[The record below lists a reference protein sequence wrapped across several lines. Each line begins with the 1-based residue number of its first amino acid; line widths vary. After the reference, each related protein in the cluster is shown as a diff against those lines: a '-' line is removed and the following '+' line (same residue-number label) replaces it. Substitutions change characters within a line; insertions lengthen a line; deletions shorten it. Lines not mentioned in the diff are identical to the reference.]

1 MKLIFKLL
9 FKDGLIDRLNK
20 DGDIQPRPAYLM
32 YIPNAVGGLR
42 KKRKDYL
49 VVQKNYM

>member
-9 FKDGLIDRLNK
+9 FKDGLIDRLNEE
-20 DGDIQPRPAYLM
+20 GYIQPRPAYLI

-42 KKRKDYL
+42 RVKTT
-49 VVQKNYM
+49 

>member
-9 FKDGLIDRLNK
+9 FKDGLIDRLNEE
-20 DGDIQPRPAYLM
+20 GYIQPRPAYLI

-42 KKRKDYL
+42 RVKIT
-49 VVQKNYM
+49 